1 MQLDGTCRIT
11 ETGMIYEE
19 RIYTIKP
26 GTMGEYMKNY
36 EELGL
41 PVQKEVL
48 GTLVGFWHTDVG
60 GLNKVV
66 HIWGYDSLDDRL
78 EKRAILSAHPD
89 WPAYLDVA
97 LPLIVEQENRVLIPA
112 SFSPAN

>member
-1 MQLDGTCRIT
+1 
-11 ETGMIYEE
+11 MIYEE
-19 RIYTIKP
+19 RIYTIKI
-26 GTMGEYMKNY
+26 GAMAEYLKNY
-36 EELGL
+36 ETLGL

-48 GTLVGFWHTDVG
+48 GHLVGFWHTEVG

-78 EKRAILSAHPD
+78 AKRKELAEHPD
-89 WPAYLDVA
+89 WPKYLDVA

-112 SFSPAN
+112 SFSPAQ

>member
-1 MQLDGTCRIT
+1 
-11 ETGMIYEE
+11 MIYEE
-19 RIYTIKP
+19 RIYTIQAGKIA
-26 GTMGEYMKNY
+26 EYMANY
-36 EELGL
+36 ETLGL

-48 GTLVGFWHTDVG
+48 GTLVGFWRTEVG

-66 HIWGYDSLDDRL
+66 HIWGYDDLDDRL
-78 EKRAILSAHPD
+78 ARRATLAAHPD

-112 SFSPAN
+112 SFSPAR